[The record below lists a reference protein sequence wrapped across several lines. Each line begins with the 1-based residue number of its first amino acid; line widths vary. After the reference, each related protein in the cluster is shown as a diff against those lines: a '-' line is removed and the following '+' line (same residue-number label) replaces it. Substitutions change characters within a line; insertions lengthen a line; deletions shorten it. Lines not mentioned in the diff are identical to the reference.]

1 MIVLFHFVSPVYSD
15 SRVNQSLGI
24 GTNPPPP
31 FYQDPSLFRSL
42 EYYYPGQNDVKG
54 KYLAQKFQFSP
65 SWNQNMQIFPLCLL
79 LKTLKILMTSWN
91 YPESQW

>member
-1 MIVLFHFVSPVYSD
+1 MLVLFHFVTPVYSD
-15 SRVNQSLGI
+15 FRVNQSLGI
-24 GTNPPPP
+24 WTTPSPLLSRP
-31 FYQDPSLFRSL
+31 FLIFRSL

-79 LKTLKILMTSWN
+79 LEQHLKSSWHHDN
-91 YPESQW
+91 GLES